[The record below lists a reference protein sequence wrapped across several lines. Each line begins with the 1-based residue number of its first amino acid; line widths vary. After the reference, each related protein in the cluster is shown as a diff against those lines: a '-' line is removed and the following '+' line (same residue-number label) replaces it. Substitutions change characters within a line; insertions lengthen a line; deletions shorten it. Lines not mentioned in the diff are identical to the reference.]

1 MKRLSLYLFL
11 ILFTLQTP
19 SQADDIRD
27 LQIEGMSVGDSLL
40 DYFSEEEIIKEK
52 LNPENVKIYAHKK
65 SKTFAQVGFS
75 SGHGH
80 VFNTYKYLQIM
91 VKNNDKNYIIH
102 GISGKI
108 FEDYDKNIETCY
120 YHQDK
125 IIKEFKEEFTDI
137 KSQSTEIIKHTADKS
152 GKSTVRQA
160 AFFFKNSDVISV
172 ECYYW
177 HKGIFKNNFK
187 ITVAKEELNRW
198 WYSDN

>member
-1 MKRLSLYLFL
+1 MKKLLGILVLGLFL
-11 ILFTLQTP
+11 ITP

-27 LQIEGMSVGDSLL
+27 LQIEGMSLGDSLL

-52 LNPENVKIYAHKK
+52 LNPKNIKMYAYKK
-65 SKTFAQVGFS
+65 NKTFAQVGFYS
-75 SGHGH
+75 SDGH

-120 YHQDK
+120 ERQDK
-125 IIKEFKEEFTDI
+125 AIKEFKEEFTNTEFE
-137 KSQSTEIIKHTADKS
+137 STEIKKHTADKS

-160 AFFFKNSDVISV
+160 GFFFKNGDIISV

-177 HKGIFKNNFK
+177 HKGIYKNNFK